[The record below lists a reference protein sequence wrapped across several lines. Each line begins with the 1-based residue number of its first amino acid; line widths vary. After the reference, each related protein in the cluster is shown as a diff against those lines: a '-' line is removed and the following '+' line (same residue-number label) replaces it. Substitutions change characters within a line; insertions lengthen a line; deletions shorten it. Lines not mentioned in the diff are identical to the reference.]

1 MEQVLERGTVMP
13 KVDWRDIEMYYDDG
27 RRITN
32 PDILM
37 SIAEG
42 QDIIADWDRSIESS
56 GMGEIMRRYY
66 EEDDDLD
73 TQEED

>member
-32 PDILM
+32 PDILQGM
-37 SIAEG
+37 FEAQELAEEWERRMERYNL
-42 QDIIADWDRSIESS
+42 D
-56 GMGEIMRRYY
+56 EIFGKYD
-66 EEDDDLD
+66 EEDEDFD

>member
-13 KVDWRDIEMYYDDG
+13 KADWRDIEMYYDDG

-32 PDILM
+32 PDILQGM
-37 SIAEG
+37 FEAQELAEEWERR
-42 QDIIADWDRSIESS
+42 IERSNLD
-56 GMGEIMRRYY
+56 EIFGKYD
-66 EEDDDLD
+66 EEDEGFD

>member
-32 PDILM
+32 PDILQGM
-37 SIAEG
+37 FEAQELAEEWERR
-42 QDIIADWDRSIESS
+42 IERSNLD
-56 GMGEIMRRYY
+56 EIFGKYD
-66 EEDDDLD
+66 EEDEDFD